1 MNQVYV
7 SGGRKKEREMVEK
20 VVVWTINK
28 LMPRMR
34 TLYIETEIKKIDVY
48 GYCMEEDDNRT
59 FTLTI
64 NKGLNLYD
72 LVSTI
77 IHEMIHVKQ
86 YARKELYNRHGKV
99 MWKRKDYT
107 GVNYV
112 DTPWEKEAYK
122 LEKMLA
128 IECFKELDFFV

>member
-107 GVNYV
+107 GVNYA

-122 LEKMLA
+122 LEKMFA
-128 IECFKELDFFV
+128 VECFKELDFFV

>member
-107 GVNYV
+107 GVNYA

-128 IECFKELDFFV
+128 VECFKEVDFFV